1 MKLLKDIIYGVS
13 INDVVGS
20 TEVAVNSVA
29 YDSRK
34 VTADSL
40 FVAVKGVQVDGR
52 NYIQIAIDSGAT
64 SIVCEKLPA
73 DLVDGVTYVKVAD
86 SALALGVIAAN
97 YYEQPSQKIKLIGI
111 TGTNGKTTS
120 VTLLYDLF
128 RLFGK
133 KVGLISTVV
142 NKIDDEAIVSTHTTP
157 NVLDLNLLLN
167 QMVDAGCE
175 YCFMEVSSHA
185 VDQHRIHGVDFVGG
199 VFTNISRDHLDYHKT
214 FENYITAKKGFFDA
228 LPESAFALVNADQEQ
243 SDAMVKDTKAKVYTY
258 SVNTVSDFKT
268 KIIENR
274 FDGLH
279 LELDQKEVYLKLI
292 GDFNA
297 YNATVAYAVA
307 VLLELD
313 SLETLAALS
322 NLEPPAGRF
331 QQYASPS
338 GVMAIVDYA
347 HTPDAL
353 DNVLNTIKNIR
364 TGNERVI
371 TVVGC
376 GGDRDKGKR
385 PLMAEIAA
393 RLSDQVILTSDNPR
407 SEEPDVIISEMR
419 AGVAPQDFRKVLA
432 ITNRKEAIN
441 TACALAQDGDIL
453 LVAGKGHENYQIIKG
468 ETFPFD
474 DYKIITETLQNLNK

>member
-1 MKLLKDIIYGVS
+1 MKLLKDIIYGAS
-13 INDVVGS
+13 IADVVGS
-20 TEVAVNSVA
+20 TDVVVTDVA
-29 YDSRK
+29 YDSRN
-34 VTADSL
+34 VVAGSL
-40 FVAVKGVQVDGR
+40 FVAVNGAQVDGH
-52 NYIQIAIDSGAT
+52 NYIQAAIDAGAT
-64 SIVCEKLPA
+64 SVVCEFIPTVRVA
-73 DLVDGVTYVKVAD
+73 NVAYVQVVN

-97 YYEQPSQKIKLIGI
+97 FYEQPSKEIKLIGI

-133 KVGLISTVV
+133 NVGLISTVV
-142 NKIDDEAIVSTHTTP
+142 NKINTKAIASTHTTP
-157 NVLDLNLLLN
+157 NVLDLNLLLR
-167 QMVDAGCE
+167 QMVDDGCE

-185 VDQHRIHGVDFVGG
+185 VDQHRIYGVDFVGG

-214 FENYITAKKGFFDA
+214 FENYIEAKKGFFDA
-228 LPESAFALVNADQEQ
+228 LLDNAFALVNADQVQ
-243 SDAMVKDTKAKVYTY
+243 SRVMVEDTKAKVYTY

-279 LELDQKEVYLKLI
+279 VEIDLKEVYLKLI

-297 YNATVAYAVA
+297 YNASVAYAVA
-307 VLLELD
+307 ILLGMD
-313 SLETLAALS
+313 SLETLAGLS

-331 QQYASPS
+331 QQYASQS
-338 GVMAIVDYA
+338 GVVAIVDYA

-407 SEEPDVIISEMR
+407 SEDPDVIIAEMR
-419 AGVAPQDFRKVLA
+419 TGVAPQDYKKVLA

-441 TACALAQDGDIL
+441 TACALAQGRDIL
-453 LVAGKGHENYQIIKG
+453 LIAGKGHENYQIING
-468 ETFPFD
+468 ETYPFD